1 MAFQFCAKCNKET
14 EHLSDSEKKLKCHQC
29 YVMEIENQFLN
40 MNIKYTTERQQMIDD
55 ETEIFNTLNDPTRC
69 HCFHFHNVPMQCIYC
84 SNRQAATRSEKS
96 QLF

>member
-1 MAFQFCAKCNKET
+1 MTFQFCDKCNKVT
-14 EHLSDSEKKLKCHQC
+14 EHLSDSEKKLKCHEC
-29 YVMEIENQFLN
+29 FVIEIENQLVN
-40 MNIKYTTERQQMIDD
+40 MKVNYSNERQRMIDD

-84 SNRQAATRSEKS
+84 SNRQAATKKS

>member
-1 MAFQFCAKCNKET
+1 MAFQFCKKCNKQT
-14 EHLSDSEKKLKCHQC
+14 EHLTDGTSQKKLKCHQC

-69 HCFHFHNVPMQCIYC
+69 HCFHFHNVPMLCIYC
-84 SNRQAATRSEKS
+84 SNRQGTKKP
-96 QLF
+96 QPF